1 MGLGG
6 LTPGGQMLLKN
17 FNSTTRMTPAAMVK
31 SSKSPVMMT
40 KQGAMKG
47 LASSKSSS
55 PSTRLRLEFK
65 EDLEEESGL
74 MEETIMESCQQQVT
88 PILICFFS

>member
-1 MGLGG
+1 
-6 LTPGGQMLLKN
+6 MLLKN
-17 FNSTTRMTPAAMVK
+17 FNSTTTMTPAAMVK
-31 SSKSPVMMT
+31 SSKSPVMRT
-40 KQGAMKG
+40 KQGAMMG
-47 LASSKSSS
+47 LASSSKSSS

-74 MEETIMESCQQQVT
+74 VEETIVESCQQQVA